1 MLIKVFV
8 DWREEKILSEFEYNE
23 KIQQMIEMIEDD
35 DDLFN
40 DWLNERYSAYL
51 ILKMT
56 EEEKDMIQKSWE
68 EECRIDAIN
77 NSNFEEV
84 EIEI

>member
-23 KIQQMIEMIEDD
+23 KIQQMIGMIEDD